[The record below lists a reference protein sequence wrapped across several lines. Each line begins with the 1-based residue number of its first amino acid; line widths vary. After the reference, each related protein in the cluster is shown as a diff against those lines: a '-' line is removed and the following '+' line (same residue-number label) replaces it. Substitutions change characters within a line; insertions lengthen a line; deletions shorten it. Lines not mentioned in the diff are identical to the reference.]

1 MRFSPKT
8 RPPRDL
14 RKTIRL
20 EGPVTARNRHTSRAG
35 PEFRRRRESHYHT
48 EILATHTPA
57 LFAAAVDR
65 ASALLRAG
73 EIVALPTETVYGLAA
88 NAYDKKA
95 VARLFAAK
103 GRPAHN
109 PIIVHVANVAM
120 ARRCVASWPRAAQR
134 LARAFWPG
142 PLTLVLPK
150 ATTIPHIVT
159 SGGATVGVRCP
170 RHSFIR
176 SVILECGFPLAAP
189 SANRSTALSPTRAE
203 HVRASLGGRI
213 PLIVDGGPARV
224 GIESTVV
231 DLTARP
237 LRVLR
242 SGMIH
247 RDALTAVLGVS
258 GGEIRIDQTEGGEPV
273 AGAPRRS
280 PGQLAR
286 HYAPRTPLALLEWND
301 EADLRRQVRRLGWA
315 RRAVQILAHTNIPGR
330 EGWGGMGVIP
340 RDPEGCAQAL
350 YAELHRCD
358 QRGGAGIV
366 IEAVP
371 EDPRW
376 EGIADRL
383 RRASASRY
391 T

>member
-20 EGPVTARNRHTSRAG
+20 EGPVAARNRHTSRAG

-88 NAYDKKA
+88 NAHDKKA

-330 EGWGGMGVIP
+330 EGWGGVGVIP

-358 QRGGAGIV
+358 QQGGAGIV

-383 RRASASRY
+383 RRASAPRY

>member
-159 SGGATVGVRCP
+159 SGAK
-170 RHSFIR
+170 
-176 SVILECGFPLAAP
+176 
-189 SANRSTALSPTRAE
+189 
-203 HVRASLGGRI
+203 
-213 PLIVDGGPARV
+213 
-224 GIESTVV
+224 VV
-231 DLTARP
+231 
-237 LRVLR
+237 
-242 SGMIH
+242 
-247 RDALTAVLGVS
+247 
-258 GGEIRIDQTEGGEPV
+258 
-273 AGAPRRS
+273 
-280 PGQLAR
+280 
-286 HYAPRTPLALLEWND
+286 
-301 EADLRRQVRRLGWA
+301 
-315 RRAVQILAHTNIPGR
+315 
-330 EGWGGMGVIP
+330 
-340 RDPEGCAQAL
+340 
-350 YAELHRCD
+350 
-358 QRGGAGIV
+358 
-366 IEAVP
+366 
-371 EDPRW
+371 
-376 EGIADRL
+376 
-383 RRASASRY
+383 
-391 T
+391 

>member
-1 MRFSPKT
+1 MP
-8 RPPRDL
+8 RPRS
-14 RKTIRL
+14 
-20 EGPVTARNRHTSRAG
+20 V
-35 PEFRRRRESHYHT
+35 RRRALRFDT
-48 EILATHTPA
+48 EILAAHTA
-57 LFAAAVDR
+57 ESSAVAVDR
-65 ASALLRAG
+65 ACALLRAG

-88 NAYDKKA
+88 NARDTQA

-150 ATTIPHIVT
+150 ARTIPDIVT
-159 SGGATVGVRCP
+159 GGGVTVGVRCP
-170 RHSFIR
+170 RHTLIR
-176 SVILECGFPLAAP
+176 SVILKCGFPLAAP

-203 HVRASLGGRI
+203 HVLASLGGRI
-213 PLIVDGGPARV
+213 PLIVDGGPAQV

-231 DLTARP
+231 DLTVQP
-237 LRVLR
+237 PRVLR

-247 RDALTAVLGVS
+247 RDALMAVLGIA
-258 GGEIRIDQTEGGEPV
+258 GAEIRVDQTEGGEPV
-273 AGAPRRS
+273 ARAPRRS

-286 HYAPRTPLALLEWND
+286 HYAPRTPLAVLEWND

-315 RRAVQILAHTNIPGR
+315 WRAVQILAHTNIPGR
-330 EGWGGMGVIP
+330 AGWGGVGVIP
-340 RDPEGCAQAL
+340 RHPEGCAQAL
-350 YAELHRCD
+350 YTELHRCD
-358 QRGGAGIV
+358 QQGGAGIV

-371 EDPRW
+371 NDPPW

-383 RRASASRY
+383 RRASAPRPAQRRISRDQSAGLRPS
-391 T
+391 

>member
-376 EGIADRL
+376 EGTADRL